1 MPKSTEGRELT
12 RETYKGVLA
21 GIEDAIAYA
30 GGDKT
35 RGKAHVVDVPVVDV
49 KKARA
54 KSGLSQDRFA
64 KVFGISIHTLRKWEQ
79 GQRHPRGP
87 AKVLLAVIDQEPD
100 AVLRCIAREQEK
112 KGKTRVR
119 GRNT

>member
-1 MPKSTEGRELT
+1 MASKAL
-12 RETYKGVLA
+12 KGIVA

-30 GGDKT
+30 EGDKT
-35 RGKAHVVDVPVVDV
+35 RGTAHVVNVPVTDV

-54 KSGLSQDRFA
+54 RSGLTQDRFA

-87 AKVLLAVIDQEPD
+87 AKVLLAVIDKEPE
-100 AVLRCIAREQEK
+100 AVLRCISACQS
-112 KGKTRVR
+112 VILVSP
-119 GRNT
+119 

>member
-1 MPKSTEGRELT
+1 MASKAL
-12 RETYKGVLA
+12 KGIVA

-30 GGDKT
+30 QGDKT
-35 RGKAHVVDVPVVDV
+35 RGTAHVVNVPVTDV

-54 KSGLSQDRFA
+54 KSGLTQDRFA

-87 AKVLLAVIDQEPD
+87 AKVLLAVIDKEPE
-100 AVLRCIAREQEK
+100 AVLRCISAD
-112 KGKTRVR
+112 
-119 GRNT
+119 